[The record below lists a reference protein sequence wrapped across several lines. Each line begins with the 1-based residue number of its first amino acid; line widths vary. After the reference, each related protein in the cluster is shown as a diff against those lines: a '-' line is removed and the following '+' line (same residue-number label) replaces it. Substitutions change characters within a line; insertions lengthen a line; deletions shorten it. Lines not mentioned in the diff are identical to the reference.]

1 MLVTYKY
8 RIKDTNRK
16 TILQK
21 MASHTNYVWNYSNE
35 YIKTRWKTSRK
46 YTSKF
51 DIHPL
56 TKGASSLLD
65 INSQTIQAISEE
77 CVTRTKKAK
86 KNLRFRSSKKNLGWI
101 PFKGQTIKYCGDYI
115 VYNGTK
121 FRFWEHR
128 KLPEGAKIKS
138 GSFNVDA
145 RDRWYL
151 NLAIEIPD
159 VVHSPDLSTAVGID
173 PGVKT
178 VLTTSEGVKYER
190 ESFTKKYQEKLA
202 KAQRHKKK
210 RQVKKIN
217 AKIKNSRLDWNHK
230 VTKELSDN
238 HDVIFFG
245 DVSSKK
251 LAKTNL
257 AKGVLDASWYQMF
270 MFLQYKTL
278 RRGGI
283 ALQVSEKFSTCTC
296 STCYKRTGPSGL
308 SGLSIREWKCVS
320 CGAVHDRDI
329 NSALNI
335 LRFGHETLRELILG
349 PKGSPH
355 YSACA

>member
-1 MLVTYKY
+1 MIATYKY
-8 RIKDTNRK
+8 RVKDSNRK
-16 TILQK
+16 DILQR
-21 MASHTNYVWNYSNE
+21 MASHTNFVWNYSNE
-35 YIKTRWKTSRK
+35 YIKTMWKTSRK

-56 TKGASSLLD
+56 TKGASKLLA
-65 INSQTIQAISEE
+65 INSQTIQAISDE

-86 KNLRFRSSKKNLGWI
+86 KNLRFRTAKKNLGWI
-101 PFKGQTIKYCGDYI
+101 PFKGQTIKYCGDYL

-128 KLPEGAKIKS
+128 KLPEGAKIKC
-138 GSFNVDA
+138 GSFNADA
-145 RDRWYL
+145 RGRWYL
-151 NLAIEIPD
+151 NLAVEIPD
-159 VVHSPDLSTAVGID
+159 VVKPLNLDTAVGID

-190 ESFTKKYQEKLA
+190 ESFTKKYQDKLA

-210 RQVKKIN
+210 RQVKKIH

-230 VTKELSDN
+230 VTKELSDR

-251 LAKTNL
+251 LARTNM

-270 MFLQYKTL
+270 TFLQYKTL

-296 STCYKRTGPSGL
+296 SVCFQRTGPSGL
-308 SGLSIREWKCVS
+308 RGLGIREWKCGG
-320 CGAVHDRDI
+320 CGTVHDRDI
-329 NSALNI
+329 NSAQNI
-335 LRFGHETLRELILG
+335 LRFGHETLRELRT
-349 PKGSPH
+349 PEGSPH